1 MPAWLKPLG
10 KVLNR
15 SIALDRKEMTGSKR
29 KATEENDTDK
39 VLKNNLTTYF
49 RRQASGFYKN
59 TSEEDVAIAKN
70 SQTQYKGMSK
80 TEQLA
85 FAKAFQA
92 NKHSKSFQ
100 WMKDFTDSLSV
111 KTQTSDKALEKYMTR
126 SFAIKG
132 YMRDA

>member
-1 MPAWLKPLG
+1 
-10 KVLNR
+10 
-15 SIALDRKEMTGSKR
+15 MTASKR
-29 KATEENDTDK
+29 KAAEEVDETNKT
-39 VLKNNLTTYF
+39 LKNNLCTYF
-49 RRQASGFYKN
+49 RRQTNGFYKN
-59 TSEEDVAIAKN
+59 TSEEEQSIARN

-80 TEQLA
+80 TEQIA

-100 WMKDFTDSLSV
+100 WIKDFTDTLQT
-111 KTQTSDKALEKYMTR
+111 KTKTSDKAVEKYMTR